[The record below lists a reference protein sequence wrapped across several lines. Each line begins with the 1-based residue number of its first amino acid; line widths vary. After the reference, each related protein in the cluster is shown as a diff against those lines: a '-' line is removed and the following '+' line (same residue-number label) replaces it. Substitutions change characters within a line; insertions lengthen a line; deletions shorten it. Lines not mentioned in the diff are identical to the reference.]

1 MAYIISGECIACGGC
16 GTECP
21 VEAISKGD
29 DRYVIN
35 TDECVDCGVCE
46 ETCPT
51 GAIISDQRVCNVK
64 WHYKKVVECVL

>member
-16 GTECP
+16 VTECP

-29 DRYVIN
+29 DRYIIN
-35 TDECVDCGVCE
+35 ADECVDCGVCE

-51 GAIISDQRVCNVK
+51 GAIISK
-64 WHYKKVVECVL
+64 

>member
-16 GTECP
+16 VTECP

-35 TDECVDCGVCE
+35 TDECEIAVCVRK
-46 ETCPT
+46 P
-51 GAIISDQRVCNVK
+51 
-64 WHYKKVVECVL
+64 VLLARLYLS